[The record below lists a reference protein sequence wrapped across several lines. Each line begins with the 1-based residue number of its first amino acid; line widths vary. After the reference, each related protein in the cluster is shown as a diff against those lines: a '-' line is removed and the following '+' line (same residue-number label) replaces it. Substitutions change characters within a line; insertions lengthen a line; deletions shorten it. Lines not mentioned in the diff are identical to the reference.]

1 MMLCLSLT
9 PQVPRLGPAQDTGGE
24 GATVSSTLVVADR
37 ELRGSHTG
45 HKCYSPEV
53 ADVIL
58 PMTHQPALVT
68 CRPHALQG
76 PGGTASPAKCQRPAQ
91 KARDELHE
99 PSRRACGPDL
109 GIEVFIQAAA
119 ARLPAL
125 VVIPAPHAF
134 AEAEH
139 LKGRDTEWV
148 LAVTQLTLHRKFSH
162 NQFE

>member
-9 PQVPRLGPAQDTGGE
+9 PQVPRLGPAQHTGGE
-24 GATVSSTLVVADR
+24 GATVSSTWVVADR

-45 HKCYSPEV
+45 HKCCGPEV
-53 ADVIL
+53 TDVIL
-58 PMTHQPALVT
+58 PTTHRPALVT

-76 PGGTASPAKCQRPAQ
+76 PGGAASPAKCQRPAQ
-91 KARDELHE
+91 KARDELG
-99 PSRRACGPDL
+99 PSRQARGSNL
-109 GIEVFIQAAA
+109 GVEAFIQAAA

-139 LKGRDTEWV
+139 LKGRDTEWI
-148 LAVTQLTLHRKFSH
+148 LAVTQLILHRKFSH